1 MMRITQV
8 SEDCHQIF
16 LKVEGRIIGDWVCEL
31 SRTCRYS
38 LSQNRRII
46 LDMSEVTY
54 IDRRGVDSLKRILG
68 NNVQLKSATL
78 LVKALL
84 G

>member
-8 SEDCHQIF
+8 SEDCRRIF
-16 LKVEGRIIGDWVCEL
+16 LKVEGRIIGDWVWEL
-31 SRTCRYS
+31 SRTCKYS

-54 IDRRGVDSLKRILG
+54 IDRHGVDALKRILG